1 VRDLEFHQDR
11 GEDDRFPKVAVAFRP
26 ADDIKTP
33 RVRGFMLGLDRGWA
47 SVLSRTLG
55 IAKMMTSAE
64 EMKGSAVSF
73 VRSVL

>member
-1 VRDLEFHQDR
+1 MIDFPRWQLLEIQACR
-11 GEDDRFPKVAVAFRP
+11 Y
-26 ADDIKTP
+26 KTP
-33 RVRGFMLGLDRGWA
+33 RIRGFTPGLDRGWA